1 MTWVIIQGDHSGVPH
16 GAKPRRHRTQAVW
29 ARVLA
34 GVITLGPIAL
44 GPIALGPIALGL
56 CMPGCSGD
64 DEFTS
69 VQGMPGA
76 APGAA
81 SPKGAGTAPKAAG
94 TPNAANTA
102 NGEGAGAAS
111 SGVDPAD
118 FELTESRFLESERQ
132 RDPFRAYVDVFRG
145 QLPEGPQRAVL
156 LPETSIDE
164 MRIIAIISGIPA
176 PRAML
181 VDRIG
186 VGHTVRQGDYV
197 GRPEIVRVS
206 GAEDVS
212 VLLNWRVESIRAHAM
227 VITREDP
234 TSPNK
239 VPKSRTLALYEV
251 ENESGI

>member
-1 MTWVIIQGDHSGVPH
+1 MTPLTRQHGCVLTHQTLCGLRSEQRRTAWIAVGVMALAVSVWGCGDNE
-16 GAKPRRHRTQAVW
+16 
-29 ARVLA
+29 
-34 GVITLGPIAL
+34 
-44 GPIALGPIALGL
+44 
-56 CMPGCSGD
+56 
-64 DEFTS
+64 EFVS
-69 VQGMPGA
+69 VRGMPGA
-76 APGAA
+76 ARGT
-81 SPKGAGTAPKAAG
+81 SPAPS
-94 TPNAANTA
+94 NAAAPDGGSTA
-102 NGEGAGAAS
+102 
-111 SGVDPAD
+111 SGQSVSATDVAN

-132 RDPFRAYVDVFRG
+132 RDPFRAYIDVFRG

-239 VPKSRTLALYEV
+239 VLKSRTLALYEV